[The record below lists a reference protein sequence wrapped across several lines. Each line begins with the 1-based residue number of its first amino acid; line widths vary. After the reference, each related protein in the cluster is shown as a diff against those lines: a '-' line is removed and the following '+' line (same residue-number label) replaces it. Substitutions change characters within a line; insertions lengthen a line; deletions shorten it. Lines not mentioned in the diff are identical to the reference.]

1 MYFAL
6 CVVPEPIYKIYLK
19 RKGWNKTKKN
29 MSRTKLIPEV
39 FLDIFLYMRDSR
51 ERRESGLPIRGSL
64 IQRKKNQEKPLRPVC
79 L

>member
-1 MYFAL
+1 
-6 CVVPEPIYKIYLK
+6 
-19 RKGWNKTKKN
+19 